1 METNY
6 AQDFDLNIDLHSV
19 DVNDVAPPTIKLG
32 DAKHYA
38 SLLSNFLLKKNP
50 YILVLM
56 KLLISQKLA
65 GNLDK
70 MIIANLGGNTINL
83 RTPISRVIEF
93 FKKLLL

>member
-38 SLLSNFLLKKNP
+38 SLLSNFLLKKSLYSSVNE
-50 YILVLM
+50 
-56 KLLISQKLA
+56 
-65 GNLDK
+65 
-70 MIIANLGGNTINL
+70 IINFSKV
-83 RTPISRVIEF
+83 SREF
-93 FKKLLL
+93 R